1 MDMFPIAETILSN
14 RVQDGR
20 AGGVQLNGRVLPPV
34 YEALGSNPS
43 GTKKKKDGRLLLAGS
58 RVYSIYFTRHWEHI
72 SDHSHTEPCHQ
83 G

>member
-1 MDMFPIAETILSN
+1 
-14 RVQDGR
+14 
-20 AGGVQLNGRVLPPV
+20 
-34 YEALGSNPS
+34 
-43 GTKKKKDGRLLLAGS
+43 LAGS